1 MKKIF
6 SIIMVALFAC
16 GTANAQNKNAAMA
29 SSKKITE
36 NIAQT
41 KEFSI
46 LNDGLVSTGI
56 AAKLSGKGPFT
67 LFAVTNDGFDKT
79 LHGTSGKLQHP
90 DKRELF
96 SKIINYHI
104 VQGRLTAQDLK
115 DKIAKGKG
123 ETSITALNGETLKV
137 SLVNGKIVIKDAS
150 GNSATIVNADVAQAN
165 GLVHVVDALLLP
177 IAQ

>member
-6 SIIMVALFAC
+6 SIILIALFAC

-36 NIAQT
+36 NIAQA

-56 AAKLSGKGPFT
+56 ATKLAGKGPFT

-79 LHGTSGKLQHP
+79 LNGTSGKLQNS
-90 DKRELF
+90 DKKELLT
-96 SKIINYHI
+96 KIINYHI
-104 VQGRLTAQDLK
+104 VQGKFTTQDLK
-115 DKIAKGKG
+115 EKITKSNG
-123 ETSITALNGETLKV
+123 ETSLIALNGETLKV
-137 SLVNGKIVIKDAS
+137 CLVDGKLVIKDGS
-150 GNSATIVNADVAQAN
+150 GNSATVVNSDVMQAN
-165 GLVHVVDALLLP
+165 GVVHVVDALLLP
-177 IAQ
+177 KAQ